1 MILDIGCGA
10 DFKGDVNVD
19 LYLEPT
25 IHRPILHK
33 GNLTAKEIP
42 NLIKAD
48 AQYLPFTDNSFDL
61 VYSHHLIE
69 HLSNPILFIKECI
82 RVSKR
87 EILIICPHRFS
98 SHAKGGGHK
107 HIFNKLWFATVLSKI
122 RRNNP
127 IFYSIETTH
136 NFYLWFRPEDLVV
149 KIIKSSW

>member
-1 MILDIGCGA
+1 MILDVGCGA

-19 LYLEPT
+19 LYLEHT

-42 NLIKAD
+42 NLVKAD
-48 AQYLPFTDNSFDL
+48 AHYLPFTDDSFDL

-98 SHAKGGGHK
+98 SHAKR
-107 HIFNKLWFATVLSKI
+107 ARART
-122 RRNNP
+122 
-127 IFYSIETTH
+127 IETTH
-136 NFYLWFRPEDLVV
+136 NFYLWFRPQDLVV
-149 KIIKSSW
+149 KIIKLSW